1 MTRALSHVHF
11 PEQALT
17 SYYSCATKAL
27 DNYLALPLLQA
38 GIDLVQLDLGGD
50 WVPRVINAA
59 SENYFWNAMN
69 NLDMC
74 LYQQEQGSEHFVIAT
89 TKKQLEEAQQN
100 NQVALVLC
108 LGGGRPLEGKPN
120 LNVLSNLRLFHR
132 LGVRVVQIAGYGRN
146 RLADGVAEA
155 RTKGQLSYFGEE
167 VIAEMDRL
175 GMLIDTAAINDEGF
189 AHIMKLTQS
198 PLLNSRA
205 NCAAL
210 SSHPLNL
217 TDERIKQIAATKGV
231 IGLSFYADLLAK
243 DKLSPGAE
251 DLIAHIEHLA
261 EIGGIDCVGLGGDIA
276 GLASKTPTRYERHP
290 GLVNGLTFTE
300 RANDYGI
307 GLDSWQNLVVIAD
320 RLGQKNYKDEQIQAI
335 MGGNLRRLYQQIL

>member
-1 MTRALSHVHF
+1 MNRTLSHVHF

-17 SYYSCATKAL
+17 AFYSSEANAL
-27 DNYLALPLLQA
+27 DNHLAQPLLQA
-38 GIDLVQLDLGGD
+38 GINLVQLDLGGD
-50 WVPRVINAA
+50 WVARVINAA

-74 LYQQEQGSEHFVIAT
+74 LYQQEQGSQHFVIAT
-89 TKKQLEEAQQN
+89 TKRQLEEAQQN
-100 NQVALVLC
+100 SQVALILC

-155 RTKGQLSYFGEE
+155 RTKGRLSYFGEE
-167 VIAEMDRL
+167 VIAEMDNL

-189 AHIMKLTQS
+189 AHIRELTQS

-217 TDERIKQIAATKGV
+217 TDERIKQLAATKGV

-243 DKLSPGAE
+243 DSSSPGVE

-261 EIGGIDCVGLGGDIA
+261 EIGGVECVGLGGDIA
-276 GLASKTPTRYERHP
+276 GLDSNTPTRYERHP

-300 RANDYGI
+300 RTNDYGE
-307 GLDSWQNLVVIAD
+307 GLDSWQNLAALAD
-320 RLGQKNYKDEQIQAI
+320 RLGQKNYKDKQIEAI
-335 MGGNLRRLYQQIL
+335 MGGNLRRLYHQIL